1 MTIRF
6 RSLLAASALSA
17 LIVPGVVFAQANQPG
32 DTAPATPQHQKP
44 MTQDP
49 NTGIGAGPAGTSGS
63 PASNTT
69 AERGSSAASS
79 GTTMTSDADKSSP
92 ELNQQLSSVNLK
104 GPLHE
109 VNDDEKVTYSGPL
122 RDIALSAEEFKD
134 LSVMNGA
141 EKVADIDGLLA
152 DDQGKVVAL
161 IADTEGFLNLNIG
174 TKNVVLPLDQVTY
187 DSQNKVF
194 TTSKTRDGIKTLP
207 EWK

>member
-6 RSLLAASALSA
+6 RSLLAASAFSA

-49 NTGIGAGPAGTSGS
+49 NTGIGAGPAGKPATTS
-63 PASNTT
+63 
-69 AERGSSAASS
+69 ERGSSAANS
-79 GTTMTSDADKSSP
+79 GTTMTNESDMSSP

-104 GPLHE
+104 GPLHA
-109 VNDDEKVTYSGPL
+109 VKDDEKVTYSGPL

-194 TTSKTRDGIKTLP
+194 TTSKTKDGIKALP